1 MLPDLFQV
9 KFAQQIVRA
18 IAPARAHDRSH
29 VVTHKHFFQ
38 LANSSLNRSG
48 KIKILLQNRIEI
60 KRLVSRSPQGFATGI
75 QFRPL
80 DVAGRRDD
88 AYGIAGS
95 KGRNFHEL
103 TARRRHGSKAAATLR
118 SSSKSASAISSQP
131 SAFS

>member
-29 VVTHKHFFQ
+29 FVAHKHFFQ
-38 LANSSLNRSG
+38 LARSSLDRSG
-48 KIKILLQNRIEI
+48 KIEILLQNRIEI
-60 KRLVSRSPQGFATGI
+60 KWLVSRSPQGFATGI
-75 QFRPL
+75 QFSPL
-80 DVAGRRDD
+80 DVASGRND

-95 KGRNFHEL
+95 KGGSFHEL

-118 SSSKSASAISSQP
+118 SNSKSASAIS
-131 SAFS
+131 